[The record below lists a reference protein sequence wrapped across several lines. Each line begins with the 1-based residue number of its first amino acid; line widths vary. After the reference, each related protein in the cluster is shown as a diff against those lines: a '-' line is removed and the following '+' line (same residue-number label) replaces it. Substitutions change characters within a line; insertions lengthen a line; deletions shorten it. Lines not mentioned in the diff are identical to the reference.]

1 MSQHHDMTLFFNGS
15 IFYNLFVFV
24 QGWVLHFFI
33 SKIVFFILTN
43 PRSMAC
49 DRKYISWPMLS
60 PHHSRLVVTV
70 ISLCF
75 ENSVYLVNRIIGPS
89 SKVQIVGRSLYFW
102 KQHFLAH
109 WMTSCKNIPWHSS
122 LTLPRIKN
130 KFLFSLTGTFWRT
143 HFSAALTLWGMINK
157 FPFPS
162 VFKS

>member
-1 MSQHHDMTLFFNGS
+1 MIWHLFWSMGAYS
-15 IFYNLFVFV
+15 TISLSLCR
-24 QGWVLHFFI
+24 VLHFFI
-33 SKIVFFILTN
+33 SKIVLFILTN

-89 SKVQIVGRSLYFW
+89 SKVQIVTCSLYFW

-143 HFSAALTLWGMINK
+143 HFSAAPTLWGMINK
-157 FPFPS
+157 FSFHS
-162 VFKS
+162 VFRS